1 MRFLLLIPTK
11 YSYKN
16 ILTNALTERGI
27 QSNHYDYR
35 VLFKPL
41 ETRIQTHIYKLPY
54 TFRNKWEQY
63 YVGKINRIYKEKIET
78 LNPDAIFI
86 YNNEMLLPQTLEYAR
101 AKGIKILFF
110 LGDNPLYTPTNPYN
124 LAVLEYAHAVFVP
137 DTFWQFQL
145 QKTGLQNVQHLLFP
159 LPKNEYYPLDKNE
172 IDKEFQKQHESE
184 VFYAGLN
191 YGNSWGYK
199 KTKFLN
205 EFASFNLKI
214 YGKNTWLR
222 WIAHFP
228 DLEPHFTRVDGYIP
242 TQELNIIYN
251 LTKII
256 PVDGNPGIFNGIHA
270 RVLEALSAGALP
282 LMEWNADMD
291 MIFKGV
297 TDLPAVK
304 DYNAIPEMVSY
315 YLSNE
320 DKRIEKVNEMR
331 DSYNSGFSEEAM
343 VNRILSIVED

>member
-145 QKTGLQNVQHLLFP
+145 QKTGLQNVQHFLFP
-159 LPKNEYYPLDKNE
+159 LSKNEYYPLDKNE
-172 IDKEFQKQHESE
+172 IDKEFQKQHKSD
-184 VFYAGLN
+184 VFYTGLN

-205 EFASFNLKI
+205 EFSGFDLKI
-214 YGKNTWLR
+214 YGNKSWTR
-222 WIAHFP
+222 WIPHFP
-228 DLEPHFTRVDGYIP
+228 ELEKHYTKVDRFIP
-242 TQELNIIYN
+242 TPELNKMIN
-251 LTKII
+251 LTKIV
-256 PVDGNPGIFNGIHA
+256 PVDGNPGIFNGIHL
-270 RVLEALSAGALP
+270 RVLEALSANALP

-291 MIFKGV
+291 MIFEGV
-297 TDLPAVK
+297 PELPAVK
-304 DYNAIPEMVSY
+304 NYQEIPEMVRY
-315 YLSNE
+315 YLNNE
-320 DKRIEKVNEMR
+320 DKRVETVDMMKTVFNQK
-331 DSYNSGFSEEAM
+331 YSEET
-343 VNRILSIVED
+343 VGEKILKAIQ